1 MDFGLK
7 DRVALVAASCQG
19 LGYAVALGLAREG
32 AKLAICSRNAGS
44 IAEAKAKLEA
54 ETGVEVYAAACDVTV
69 EAEVKAFVGAAAQRF
84 HGCIDICVTNA
95 GGPPFKPFAATTL
108 DDWQTAIG
116 GCLMSTVYFAREVLP
131 LMQARKWGR
140 FLTITSV
147 SVKKPLAGLVL
158 SNSIRAAVDGLVKT
172 LSVEY
177 AKDNILVN
185 NLCPGFTATDRLK
198 EAGNIEA
205 ISARLP
211 FGRVATPEEFAA
223 LAVFLSSNQ
232 ASYLSGESIAVDG
245 ASRWS

>member
-7 DRVALVAASCQG
+7 DRVALVAASSQG

-32 AKLAICSRNAGS
+32 AKLALCSRSPKAV
-44 IAEAKAKLEA
+44 EAAKKKLEA
-54 ETGVEVYAAACDVTV
+54 AAQVEIYAAPCDVTV
-69 EAEVKAFVGAAAQRF
+69 ESEVKSFVGSAMHRF
-84 HGCIDICVTNA
+84 GRIDICVTNA
-95 GGPPFKPFAATTL
+95 GGPPFKSFADTSVS
-108 DDWQTAIG
+108 DWNQAIG
-116 GCLMSTVYFAREVLP
+116 QCLMSTVYFAHEVLP
-131 LMQARKWGR
+131 IMQRQRWGR
-140 FLTITSV
+140 FLTVTSV

-158 SNSIRAAVDGLVKT
+158 SNSIRSAVDGLVKT

-198 EAGNIEA
+198 EAGNIDA
-205 ISARLP
+205 IAARLP

-223 LAVFLSSNQ
+223 LAVFLSSDQ